1 MKKLSLSEW
10 AAVGELVGTLA
21 VFVSLIFV
29 IYSINQNT
37 AAIQGSTENLIFVSN
52 SLPQAI

>member
-21 VFVSLIFV
+21 VFMSLIFV
-29 IYSINQNT
+29 IYSIN
-37 AAIQGSTENLIFVSN
+37 
-52 SLPQAI
+52 